1 MSLTLEDPTEIHAG
15 PHRDKRRE
23 ANWLTQVES
32 PTGNST
38 LGRVA
43 NVSLGGL
50 LVRTA
55 TTFKPGTRVTIR
67 FHMRLAPDSHF
78 IESRGLVVHEETGAS
93 MGIQFLQLQESAR
106 RALSDYIFRS
116 AGAAQPGPD

>member
-38 LGRVA
+38 LGRVT

-50 LVRTA
+50 LVKSA
-55 TTFKPGTRVTIR
+55 TTFHPGTHVTIR
-67 FHMRLAPDSHF
+67 FHLRLAPDSHF
-78 IESRGLVVHEETGAS
+78 IESRGLVVHEETGAR
-93 MGIQFLQLQESAR
+93 MGIQFLQLQDSAR
-106 RALSDYIFRS
+106 RALSDYLLAS
-116 AGAAQPGPD
+116 APATRH